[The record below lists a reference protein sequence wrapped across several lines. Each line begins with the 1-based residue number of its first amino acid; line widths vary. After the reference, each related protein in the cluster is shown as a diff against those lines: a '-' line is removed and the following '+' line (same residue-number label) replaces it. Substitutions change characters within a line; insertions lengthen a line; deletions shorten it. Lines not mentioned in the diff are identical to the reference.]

1 MRKLIASLFALV
13 IAAGLL
19 AGCGS
24 SESSSSSSSTTSTS
38 SSTTIPAQSVN
49 STIAATVPASF
60 KSKGTLVVGTEAQ
73 YAPNEFIENSQIVGM
88 DPDLMK
94 AIGEIIGLK
103 TQLQEAQFTGIIPGI
118 QSGKYDVGASSF
130 TINAERE
137 KVVQFVSYF
146 KAGISFFAKKGS
158 NPGVETIADLCG
170 KTVAVEKGTVEA
182 EEVEKQNKK
191 CKEEKKSEIKA
202 EVFPGQSEVNL
213 ALSSGRAQVAMA
225 DSPVAAYQVK
235 QSNGGFELVGKSYEF
250 APYGFALKK
259 GAGLAKPIQEAL
271 KELIANGTYMKI
283 LEKWG
288 VQEGAINDPQIHPAE

>member
-1 MRKLIASLFALV
+1 
-13 IAAGLL
+13 
-19 AGCGS
+19 
-24 SESSSSSSSTTSTS
+24 
-38 SSTTIPAQSVN
+38 
-49 STIAATVPASF
+49 
-60 KSKGTLVVGTEAQ
+60 
-73 YAPNEFIENSQIVGM
+73 
-88 DPDLMK
+88 
-94 AIGEIIGLK
+94 
-103 TQLQEAQFTGIIPGI
+103 
-118 QSGKYDVGASSF
+118 
-130 TINAERE
+130 
-137 KVVQFVSYF
+137 VSYF

-191 CKEEKKSEIKA
+191 CKAEGKGEIKS

-250 APYGFALKK
+250 APYGLAVKK
-259 GAGLAKPIQEAL
+259 GGGLAKPIQSAL
-271 KELIANGTYMKI
+271 KELIANGTYKKI

-288 VQEGAINDPQIHPAE
+288 VQEGAITEPQIHPAE